1 MTHLYIA
8 VPTKTR
14 FYASRIHVLKRCL
27 KCRGLKQG
35 GKREEIL
42 KRVKDCIFS
51 GRYRT
56 LDSSIDDGKWFALKA
71 IKENRELKGNNSV
84 VSLPVVYGHLAT
96 RKTRHQ

>member
-1 MTHLYIA
+1 MSFASTSIRSFTVLTEGDG
-8 VPTKTR
+8 VPGSKFEREPEYYT
-14 FYASRIHVLKRCL
+14 VDQLKRWL

-51 GRYRT
+51 GSYRT

-71 IKENRELKGNNSV
+71 IKENSELK
-84 VSLPVVYGHLAT
+84 
-96 RKTRHQ
+96 